1 MSGSVTYLEAI
12 VIGFVQ
18 GVAELFPVSSLGHAV
33 LIPALIGGSWKTT
46 LDMTAPQSPY
56 LAVIVALHVAT
67 ACALILFFR
76 HDWVRIVKGLISSIR
91 DRRISTPYEKLA
103 WLLVIGTIPVGI
115 AGIILDKLLREHLGK
130 PVWAGVFL
138 ALNGVLLL
146 AAERMRGG
154 SAAGAQP
161 AGESGAGG
169 RSSRRG
175 DDESDEAGGG
185 RRRTAPAAHGGG
197 TATLVRE
204 LDRNGR
210 ELPPDIASDVRLARL
225 DRKAALQLGSAQILG
240 LFPGLSR
247 SGSTIVAGL
256 FKGMRHDDAARFAF
270 LLATP
275 AILGAGIYKLPELAK
290 PENSG
295 VVGPAIAGSLV
306 AFVASYVS
314 VRFLVKYFETK
325 TLTPFAIYCLVAGLA
340 SAAYF
345 A

>member
-1 MSGSVTYLEAI
+1 MSGSVTYLEAV
-12 VIGFVQ
+12 VIGLVQ

-33 LIPALIGGSWKTT
+33 LIPAFIGGSWKTT

-76 HDWVRIVKGLISSIR
+76 HDWVRIIKGLISSVR
-91 DRRISTPYEKLA
+91 ERRIETPYERLA

-130 PVWAGVFL
+130 PALAGVFL
-138 ALNGVLLL
+138 ALNGVVLY
-146 AAERMRGG
+146 AAEQMRGG
-154 SAAGAQP
+154 SASSSASR
-161 AGESGAGG
+161 SG
-169 RSSRRG
+169 RRG
-175 DDESDEAGGG
+175 DAASITGGGSRRKPAQAAAGGH
-185 RRRTAPAAHGGG
+185 AG

-204 LDRNGR
+204 LDKHGR
-210 ELPPDIASDVRLARL
+210 ELPPDIASDVRLSRL
-225 DRKAALQLGSAQILG
+225 DRKTAAQLGAAQILG

-256 FKGMRHDDAARFAF
+256 FKGLHHEDAARFAF

-275 AILGAGIYKLPELAK
+275 AILGAGVYKLPELAK

-295 VVGPAIAGSLV
+295 VVGPAIAGSIV
-306 AFVASYVS
+306 AFIASYIS

-325 TLTPFAIYCLVAGLA
+325 TLKPFAIYCLVVGLV

>member
-12 VIGFVQ
+12 VIGLVQ

-33 LIPALIGGSWKTT
+33 LIPAFIGGSWKTT

-76 HDWVRIVKGLISSIR
+76 HDWVRIIKGLISSIR
-91 DRRISTPYEKLA
+91 DRRIETPYERLA

-115 AGIILDKLLREHLGK
+115 AGIVLDKLLREHLGK
-130 PVWAGVFL
+130 PALAGVFL
-138 ALNGVLLL
+138 ALNGVVLY
-146 AAERMRGG
+146 AAEKMRGG
-154 SAAGAQP
+154 AAGSSSNR
-161 AGESGAGG
+161 SG
-169 RSSRRG
+169 RRG
-175 DDESDEAGGG
+175 DAASMTGGGSRRKTAQAAGGG
-185 RRRTAPAAHGGG
+185 QGDT
-197 TATLVRE
+197 TTLVRE
-204 LDRNGR
+204 LDKHGR

-225 DRKAALQLGSAQILG
+225 DRKTAAQLGAAQILG

-247 SGSTIVAGL
+247 SGATIVAGL
-256 FKGMRHDDAARFAF
+256 FKGLHHEDAARFAF

-295 VVGPAIAGSLV
+295 VVGPAIAGSIV
-306 AFVASYVS
+306 AFIASYVS
-314 VRFLVKYFETK
+314 VRFLVKYFETR
-325 TLTPFAIYCLVAGLA
+325 TLKPFAIYCLVVGLV